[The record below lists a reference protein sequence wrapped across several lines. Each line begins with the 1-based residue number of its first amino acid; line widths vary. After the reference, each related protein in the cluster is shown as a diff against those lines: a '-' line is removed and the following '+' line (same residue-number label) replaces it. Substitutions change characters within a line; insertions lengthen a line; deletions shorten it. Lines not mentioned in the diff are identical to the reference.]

1 MRRVPQ
7 QHPNFYVR
15 RERDRRVLRRQAWLL
30 ACCVLLAGG
39 FVVAARQ
46 HFAAV
51 QYGYRSEALR
61 RDRERLIEE
70 QRRLRLA
77 LEEHNAPGELERAA
91 RELGLQPA
99 RASQIGGGAPSS
111 SADADASVA
120 ETTRQRE
127 VAGGAQRVGAS
138 TFVGSAAT
146 SMRR

>member
-15 RERDRRVLRRQAWLL
+15 RERDRRVLRRQALL
-30 ACCVLLAGG
+30 LGCCVLLAGG
-39 FVVAARQ
+39 FVMAASL

-77 LEEHNAPGELERAA
+77 LEQHNAPGELERAA

-99 RASQIGGGAPSS
+99 RASQIGGGAQSPVE
-111 SADADASVA
+111 ADSDAA
-120 ETTRQRE
+120 EMTRQRPS
-127 VAGGAQRVGAS
+127 GGASQRTGAS